1 MYFSNNFPT
10 TFYDPTGS
18 GTFTKVQDILT
29 RIKIK
34 DEVRERNALFSVY
47 NVPNGLSPELVSN
60 RIYGDVE
67 FYWVILMM
75 NKVFNRY
82 YEWPMGERDL
92 QKYVIDTYA
101 DPDGIHHYE
110 VAQSSGNT
118 RTMIRVESTVV
129 GAAAVT
135 NMEHERTLN
144 DTRAEIKILNPTY
157 LQTFVEEFN
166 RLLKNS
172 S

>member
-10 TFYDPTGS
+10 TYYDPTGS

-34 DEVRERNALFSVY
+34 KEVRERNALFSVY
-47 NVPNGLSPELVSN
+47 TVPQGLSPELVSN
-60 RIYGDVE
+60 LIYGDVE
-67 FYWVILMM
+67 YYWVILLM
-75 NKVFNRY
+75 NKIFNRY

-92 QKYVIDTYA
+92 QKYVIDTYT
-101 DPDGIHHYE
+101 DPDGTHHYE

-118 RTMIRVESTVV
+118 RTMIRVESTVA

-135 NMEHERTLN
+135 NMEHERALN
-144 DTRAEIKILNPTY
+144 EDRAKIKLLRPTY
-157 LQTFVEEFN
+157 LQVFVEEFD

>member
-10 TFYDPTGS
+10 TYYDPTGS

-34 DEVRERNALFSVY
+34 DEVRERNALFSIY
-47 NVPNGLSPELVSN
+47 TVPQGLSPELVSN
-60 RIYGDVE
+60 LLYGDVE
-67 FYWVILMM
+67 FYWVLLMM

-82 YEWPMGERDL
+82 YEWPMKERDL

-101 DPDGIHHYE
+101 DPAGVHHYE
-110 VAQSSGNT
+110 IAQSSGNT
-118 RTMIRVESTVV
+118 RTMIRVESTVA
-129 GAAAVT
+129 GATAVS
-135 NMEHERTLN
+135 NMEYERTLN
-144 DTRAEIKILNPTY
+144 DDRAQIKVLNPTY

>member
-10 TFYDPTGS
+10 TYYDPTGS
-18 GTFTKVQDILT
+18 GTFTQVQDILT

-34 DEVRERNALFSVY
+34 DEVRERNAMFSVY

-60 RIYGDVE
+60 LLYGDVE
-67 FYWVILMM
+67 YYWVILLM
-75 NKVFNRY
+75 NKIFNRY

-92 QKYVIDTYA
+92 QKYVIDTYT

-110 VAQSSGNT
+110 VAQSSGST
-118 RTMIRVESTVV
+118 RIMIRVESTVA
-129 GAAAVT
+129 GATEVT
-135 NMEHERTLN
+135 NMEYERALN
-144 DTRAEIKILNPTY
+144 EDRAKIKLLRPTY
-157 LQTFVEEFN
+157 LQVFVEEFN

>member
-10 TFYDPTGS
+10 TYYDPTGS
-18 GTFTKVQDILT
+18 GTYTKVQDILT

-34 DEVRERNALFSVY
+34 DEVRERNALFSIY

-60 RIYGDVE
+60 LLYGDVE

-75 NKVFNRY
+75 NKIYNRY
-82 YEWPMGERDL
+82 YDWPMKERDL
-92 QKYVIDTYA
+92 QKYVIETYS
-101 DPDGIHHYE
+101 DVHHYE
-110 VAQSSGNT
+110 IAQSSGNT
-118 RTMIRVESTVV
+118 RIMIWVESTVV
-129 GAAAVT
+129 GASAVT

-144 DTRAEIKILNPTY
+144 DNRAEIKILSPTY
-157 LQTFVEEFN
+157 LQVFVEQFN

>member
-10 TFYDPTGS
+10 TYYDPTGS
-18 GTFTKVQDILT
+18 GTFTQVQDILT

-34 DEVRERNALFSVY
+34 DEVRERNAMFSVY

-60 RIYGDVE
+60 LLYGDVE
-67 FYWVILMM
+67 YYWVILMM

-92 QKYVIDTYA
+92 QKYVIDTYT

-110 VAQSSGNT
+110 VAQSSGST
-118 RTMIRVESTVV
+118 RIMIRVESTVA
-129 GAAAVT
+129 GAAEVT
-135 NMEHERTLN
+135 NMEYERALN
-144 DTRAEIKILNPTY
+144 EDRAKIKLLRPTY
-157 LQTFVEEFN
+157 LQVFVEEFN

>member
-10 TFYDPTGS
+10 TYYDPTGS
-18 GTFTKVQDILT
+18 GTYTKVQDILT

-34 DEVRERNALFSVY
+34 DEVRERNALFSIY

-60 RIYGDVE
+60 LLYGDVE

-75 NKVFNRY
+75 NKIYNRY
-82 YEWPMGERDL
+82 YDWPMKERDL
-92 QKYVIDTYA
+92 QKYVIETYS
-101 DPDGIHHYE
+101 DPAAVHHYE
-110 VAQSSGNT
+110 IAQSSGNT
-118 RTMIRVESTVV
+118 RIMIWVESTVV
-129 GAAAVT
+129 GASAVT

-144 DTRAEIKILNPTY
+144 DNRAEIKILSPTY
-157 LQTFVEEFN
+157 LQVFVEQFN

>member
-10 TFYDPTGS
+10 TYYDPTGS
-18 GTFTKVQDILT
+18 GTYTKVQDILT

-34 DEVRERNALFSVY
+34 DEVRERNALFSIY

-75 NKVFNRY
+75 NKVYNRY
-82 YEWPMGERDL
+82 YDWPMKERDL
-92 QKYVIDTYA
+92 QKYIIETYA
-101 DPDGIHHYE
+101 NPDAVHHYE
-110 VAQSSGNT
+110 IAQSSGST
-118 RTMIRVESTVV
+118 RIMIWVESTVV
-129 GAAAVT
+129 GATAVT

-144 DTRAEIKILNPTY
+144 DNRAKIKILSPTY
-157 LQTFVEEFN
+157 LQVFVEQFN

>member
-10 TFYDPTGS
+10 TYYDPTGS
-18 GTFTKVQDILT
+18 GTYTKVQDILT

-47 NVPNGLSPELVSN
+47 TVPQGLSPELVSN
-60 RIYGDVE
+60 LLYGDVE

-75 NKVFNRY
+75 NKIYNRY
-82 YEWPMGERDL
+82 YDWPMKERDL
-92 QKYVIDTYA
+92 QQYVIDTYA
-101 DPDGIHHYE
+101 DPSGIHHYE
-110 VAQSSGNT
+110 IAQSSGST
-118 RTMIRVESTVV
+118 RIMIWVESTVV
-129 GAAAVT
+129 GATAVT

-144 DTRAEIKILNPTY
+144 DDRAKIKILSPIY
-157 LQTFVEEFN
+157 LQVFVEQFN